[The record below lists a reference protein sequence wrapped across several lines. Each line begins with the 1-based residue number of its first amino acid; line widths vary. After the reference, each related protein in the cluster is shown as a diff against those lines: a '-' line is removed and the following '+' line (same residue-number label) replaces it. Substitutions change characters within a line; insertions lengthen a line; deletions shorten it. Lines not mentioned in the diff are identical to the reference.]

1 MNKSNTYFVPILI
14 STLPEYISSGFIGL
28 TSSKEPETDIQ
39 VLGYPNVSVV
49 DSIEEVPLDVCIEI
63 KTSEIAI
70 ESKKKNYKYLI
81 LNGPISIA
89 RAQRIIFFDQELKE
103 NFLASFSMLPDI
115 PIDFFEFTLEE
126 RKIIPKVSKVS
137 PSRNRLYNITDSANL
152 LTSLN
157 IAIVE
162 FYQQMNLQVNDLQLN
177 YSRKGPKLAYLTIC
191 HELILRILKA
201 LNITEKTKEHE
212 FDMLGL
218 YFSTIS
224 AVTVVGG
231 MLSAQYIVKGMTA
244 LTETPIPKPTP
255 DGEVKPGKPLGLEI
269 LEQYTDHARTET
281 NKINPVI
288 PRILQ
293 MTQNILIGVEFPDS
307 ITDDKLVLQRSIFLA
322 SISDNYESLQNW
334 EENLKPNKTIMAIA
348 TLLVLSRTRTN
359 FLPEELWR
367 KDRKQFDQYLLL
379 AEQTARERSFSLKI
393 TKSVDNK
400 EFSSLSKIFINDT
413 EISSKKVKFDSEIMV
428 AVERLKTLKYKPK
441 PTPDGSISIN
451 VRKNDVTVPITLQ
464 LKQCPVTLKKR
475 NFLITASMG
484 DLSQYLNK
492 KKTRIELLT
501 LVHYYMVSF
510 GIGDKGT
517 EISRSQLADTMDRD
531 ELEHHIDL
539 VSNAYIELVT
549 RYGLS

>member
-1 MNKSNTYFVPILI
+1 MNKSNTYFVPVLI

-39 VLGYPNVSVV
+39 ILGYPNVSVV

-89 RAQRIIFFDQELKE
+89 RAQRIIFFDQEMKE

-157 IAIVE
+157 IAVVE
-162 FYQQMNLQVNDLQLN
+162 FYQKMNLQVNDLQLN

-191 HELILRILKA
+191 HELILSVLKA

-224 AVTVVGG
+224 AVTALGG
-231 MLSAQYIVKGMTA
+231 MLTGQYIVKGMTS
-244 LTETPIPKPTP
+244 LTETPIPKPAP
-255 DGEVKPGKPLGLEI
+255 DGEVKPRKPLGLEL
-269 LEQYTDHARTET
+269 LEQYTDHTRTDT

-334 EENLKPNKTIMAIA
+334 EENLKPHKTIMAIA

-359 FLPEELWR
+359 FLPKELWR

-400 EFSSLSKIFINDT
+400 EFSSLSKKFINDT

-510 GIGDKGT
+510 GIGDEGT